1 MWILTASALAA
12 PPAKPE
18 PPSAWESKWYG
29 RPRGNLRAVSVNGVT
44 SAQAVLGAEGGIRY
58 DHAPI
63 LGRGKKLRRGPSDLV
78 GRTRLQGDVLYGITS
93 SSFGYDVRLG
103 SFIGPTSRYVTYQVG
118 PDLWG
123 NGYGTDTSLDYHLP
137 FSLGI
142 DLSNTVIFHIDRS
155 VSAQVGV
162 TPGWAFDRDRQTG
175 GIGPFHELS
184 GFATVTIQA
193 GTFGFVVGYQRVYNA
208 AGVTDGL
215 ILSVG
220 L

>member
-1 MWILTASALAA
+1 MWMLAGWAMAAA
-12 PPAKPE
+12 PTPWVTE
-18 PPSAWESKWYG
+18 WYG
-29 RPRGNLRAVSVNGVT
+29 RPRGNLRAISVNGVT
-44 SAQAVLGAEGGIRY
+44 AAQAVVGAEGGLRY

-63 LGRGKKLRRGPSDLV
+63 VGRGKRRQRGASDVV
-78 GRTRLQGDVLYGITS
+78 GRTRLQGDVLYGITT
-93 SSFGYDVRLG
+93 SSFGYDLRLG
-103 SFIGPTSRYVTYQVG
+103 SFIGPTSRYVTYQIG
-118 PDLWG
+118 PDFWG
-123 NGYGTDTSLDYHLP
+123 NGYGTAESEDYHLP

-142 DLSNTVIFHIDRS
+142 DVQNLVIFHIDRS
-155 VSAQVGV
+155 ISAQVGI

-184 GFATVTIQA
+184 GFASVRVATGPVS
-193 GTFGFVVGYQRVYNA
+193 FVVGYQRVYNA